1 MKLVVQVKLMPTP
14 AQATALDAT
23 LRACNE
29 AASWVAGVALAAR
42 DFTTFTLRKRCCAE
56 VRHRWRL
63 GAQAAQHVI
72 KKTADAYTVMRATL
86 NAPASVKRSRKRTDV
101 SRPVAFRPQSAQP
114 YDDRML
120 SWQTA
125 TRTVSLWTVE
135 GRLKQVAFTG
145 SPGQL
150 DMLARYRRGESDL
163 VKRDGA
169 FHLHA
174 VCEVPEA
181 VLNTGPVDFLGVD
194 LGIVNIATTSDGEI
208 MSGRQLN
215 RCRVRDRALRSKLLR
230 RKTKSAKRRARR
242 RCRKEARRT
251 RDINHK
257 IAKRIVAEAERRTGR
272 GVGLEDLTGIR
283 GRVRLG
289 KPQRATLRTWAF
301 ARLRRLIAYKARP
314 AGVPVVYVDPA
325 YASRTC
331 AECGHLDKANRVS
344 QAWFACRAC
353 GFVDRADRNASRDI
367 RARAWMSRRR
377 GARSAA
383 PAVPEPGT
391 AGRVRGITASGARD
405 ASLGRAGD
413 GRLTYRPVDRH
424 SVGLCGGPGD
434 GRSDGHDC

>member
-29 AASWVAGVALAAR
+29 AASWVAEVAFAAR
-42 DFTTFTLRKRCCAE
+42 DFRIFALRKRCYAE

-63 GAQAAQHVI
+63 GAQAAQHVV
-72 KKTADAYTVMRATL
+72 KKTADAYTVMRATV
-86 NAPASVKRSRKRTDV
+86 NAPASVKRSRKHRDV

-125 TRTVSLWTVE
+125 SRTVALWTVE

-145 SPGQL
+145 SPRQL

-169 FHLHA
+169 FFLHA

-181 VLNTGPVDFLGVD
+181 ALNTGPVDFLGVD
-194 LGIVNIATTSDGEI
+194 LGIVDIATTSDGEI

-215 RCRVRDRALRSKLLR
+215 RCRVRDRALRSKLHGK
-230 RKTKSAKRRARR
+230 KTKSAKRRARR

-257 IAKRIVAEAERRTGR
+257 IAKRIVAEAERTGR

-289 KPQRATLRTWAF
+289 KPQRATLHTWAF
-301 ARLRRLIAYKARP
+301 AQLRRFIAYKARL

-325 YASRTC
+325 YTSRTC

-353 GFVDRADRNASRDI
+353 GFVDRADRNASRNI
-367 RARAWMSRRR
+367 RARAWMSWRR

-391 AGRVRGITASGARD
+391 AGRVRRITASGARD
-405 ASLGRAGD
+405 ASPGRAGD
-413 GRLTYRPVDRH
+413 GRLTCRPVDRYP
-424 SVGLCGGPGD
+424 VGLRGSPGD